1 MANDE
6 TEKRLMRH
14 MDSGIELLYPAVRE
28 VKKYPY
34 LKDLYVLERLVV
46 VPDVN
51 RDELPTSKLS

>member
-1 MANDE
+1 MFRIVWANDE
-6 TEKRLMRH
+6 TEIRLMATL
-14 MDSGIELLYPAVRE
+14 DSGIEMLYPAVRE

-51 RDELPTSKLS
+51 QRGTT